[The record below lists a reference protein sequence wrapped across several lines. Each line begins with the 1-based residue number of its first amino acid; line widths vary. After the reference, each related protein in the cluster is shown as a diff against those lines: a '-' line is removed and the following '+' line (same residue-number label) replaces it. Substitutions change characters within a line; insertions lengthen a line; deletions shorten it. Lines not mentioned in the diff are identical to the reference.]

1 MENKT
6 NFKRTRFAC
15 FSAYFT
21 MSSIFSLPPL
31 LFVTFREMYG
41 ISYTL
46 LGSLV
51 LINFVTQLGIDLI
64 FTAFSKYFNIHK
76 ILKIMPVIT
85 TLGLLTYSLVPT
97 FFPQIAYLGLLM
109 GTVLF
114 SVSAGLSEVLLS
126 PTIAAM
132 PSDNPSRDMS
142 MLHSLYAFGVFTVV
156 VVSTL
161 FLKIFG
167 RENWMFLTVFW
178 AVLPLIPACLFAVSP
193 LPDMS
198 GDGTAS
204 DNTHK
209 KRLLG
214 IALLVG
220 CIFFGSC
227 AENVMSNWVSS
238 FAENALGL
246 DKTTGDIFG
255 MAMFAILLGLARISY
270 AKFGKNISRIL
281 VIGMT
286 GAFFCYIVAALTGR
300 YTAFIACALTGLFTS
315 MLWPGALILM
325 EEKIEGASVTAFALM
340 AAGGDMGAALAPQF
354 MGIIIDK
361 VSLTNWA
368 YTLGEKL
375 NLTAEQIG
383 LKTGMLVS
391 AVFPLIG
398 VLVLISTVKYFK
410 TKE

>member
-1 MENKT
+1 MGNKT

-31 LFVTFREMYG
+31 LFVTFREMYN

-76 ILKIMPVIT
+76 TVKTMPVIT
-85 TLGLLTYSLVPT
+85 TVGLLIYALIPT
-97 FFPQIAYLGLLM
+97 FFPQFAYLGLLL

-142 MLHSLYAFGVFTVV
+142 FLHSLYAFGVFTVV
-156 VVSTL
+156 VVSTV
-161 FLKIFG
+161 FLKILG
-167 RENWMFLTVFW
+167 GENWMFLCIFW
-178 AVLPLIPACLFAVSP
+178 ALLPLIPAILFATSP
-193 LPDMS
+193 MPDMS
-198 GDGTAS
+198 EDGTVSNNA
-204 DNTHK
+204 HRK
-209 KRLLG
+209 KLGG

-238 FAENALGL
+238 FAENALGIN
-246 DKTTGDIFG
+246 KTAGDILG
-255 MAMFAILLGLARISY
+255 MAMFAILLGIARIYYSR
-270 AKFGKNISRIL
+270 FGKNISRVL
-281 VIGMT
+281 LIGMA
-286 GAFFCYIVAALTGR
+286 GAFICYIIAALTGR

-340 AAGGDMGAALAPQF
+340 AAGGDMGAALAPQL

>member
-1 MENKT
+1 MNEEI

-21 MSSIFSLPPL
+21 MSSIFSFPPL
-31 LFVTFREMYG
+31 LFMTFKELYN
-41 ISYTL
+41 ISYTQ

-76 ILKIMPVIT
+76 TVKIMPVIT
-85 TLGLLTYSLVPT
+85 TVGLLIYALIPT
-97 FFPQIAYLGLLM
+97 FFPQFAYLGLLL

-142 MLHSLYAFGVFTVV
+142 FLHSLYAFGVFTVV
-156 VVSTL
+156 VVSTV
-161 FLKIFG
+161 FLKILG
-167 RENWMFLTVFW
+167 SENWMFLCVFW
-178 AVLPLIPACLFAVSP
+178 ALLPLIPAILFATSP
-193 LPDMS
+193 MPDMS
-198 GDGTAS
+198 GDGNAS

-209 KRLLG
+209 NKLLG

-238 FAENALGL
+238 FAENALGIN
-246 DKTTGDIFG
+246 KTMGDILG
-255 MAMFAILLGLARISY
+255 MAMFAILLGIARISY
-270 AKFGKNISRIL
+270 SRFGKNISRVL
-281 VIGMT
+281 LIGMA
-286 GAFFCYIVAALTGR
+286 GAFICYLLAALTGR

-340 AAGGDMGAALAPQF
+340 AAGGDMGAALAPQL